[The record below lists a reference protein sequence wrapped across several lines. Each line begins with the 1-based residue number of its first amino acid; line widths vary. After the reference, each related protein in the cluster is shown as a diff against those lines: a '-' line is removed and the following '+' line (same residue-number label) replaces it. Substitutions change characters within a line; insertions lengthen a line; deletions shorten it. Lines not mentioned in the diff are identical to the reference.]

1 MLPLQPTQVPGTG
14 RFDRL
19 FALCKQEIRQANPCR
34 RQETLADDE
43 AEALRAFAI
52 RSLMGPRGA

>member
-1 MLPLQPTQVPGTG
+1 MLPLLPIQTPSSG

-19 FALCKQEIRQANPCR
+19 FALCKQEVRQATHSR